1 MIYDQNKSLFKGV
14 LAAALTPLKRDLSV
28 DGERLVSH
36 CKWLLKNGC
45 NGLAVMGTTGE
56 ANSFSISER
65 IGMLEALHDG
75 GVPSKALMPGTGCCS
90 FPDTVEL
97 TRRAVELGAGGILML
112 PPFYYK
118 SVCDDGLFASYSEVI
133 ERVSDIRLKIY
144 LYHYPKMSGVPI
156 RLNLIE
162 RLLKRYPDT
171 IVGMKD
177 SSGDFKNMSSVAQK
191 FPEFGVFS
199 GADDF
204 FLPLLKN
211 GGVGCITAVCNI
223 ASNLSACI
231 YKAWQDGDDSAK
243 VMQAQ
248 LIKIRIAAQTFP
260 FSAGLKATLAYF
272 TGLEGWRSVRPPLV
286 ALDDNQMKYLI
297 ELLRVAGHTPPTF
310 DSDLGL

>member
-1 MIYDQNKSLFKGV
+1 M
-14 LAAALTPLKRDLSV
+14 
-28 DGERLVSH
+28 
-36 CKWLLKNGC
+36 
-45 NGLAVMGTTGE
+45 
-56 ANSFSISER
+56 NS
-65 IGMLEALHDG
+65 LEAKIRDNKTKGQLNAIRNDG
-75 GVPSKALMPGTGCCS
+75 GVPGDALMPGTGCCS

-118 SVCDDGLFASYSEVI
+118 SINDDGLFASYSEVI
-133 ERVSDIRLKIY
+133 ERIGDKRLKIY

-156 RLNLIE
+156 SLKLIE

-177 SSGDFKNMSSVAQK
+177 SSSDFKNMSTVAQK

-204 FLPLLKN
+204 FLPLLEN

-223 ASNLSACI
+223 ASSLSASI
-231 YKAWQDGDDSAK
+231 YKAWLDGDNSARD
-243 VMQAQ
+243 MQAR

-260 FSAGLKATLAYF
+260 FSAGLKTALAHF
-272 TGLEGWRSVRPPLV
+272 TGLEVWRVVRPPLV
-286 ALDDNQMKYLI
+286 ELDDNQMKKLI
-297 ELLRVAGHTPPTF
+297 ELLKSAGYTPLQF
-310 DSDLGL
+310 D

>member
-1 MIYDQNKSLFKGV
+1 MTDNKNQSLLKGV
-14 LAAALTPLKRDLSV
+14 FAAALTPLKRDLSV

-36 CKWLLKNGC
+36 CKWLLENGC
-45 NGLAVMGTTGE
+45 NGLAVLGTTGE

-65 IGMLEALHDG
+65 IGILESLNDG
-75 GVPSKALMPGTGCCS
+75 GVPGDALMPGTGCCS

-118 SVCDDGLFASYSEVI
+118 SINDDGLFASYSEVI
-133 ERVSDIRLKIY
+133 ERIGDKRLKIY

-156 RLNLIE
+156 SLNLIE

-177 SSGDFKNMSSVAQK
+177 SSSDFKNMSTVAQK

-204 FLPLLKN
+204 FLPLLEN

-223 ASNLSACI
+223 ASSLSASI
-231 YKAWQDGDDSAK
+231 YKAWLDGDNSARD
-243 VMQAQ
+243 MQAR

-260 FSAGLKATLAYF
+260 FSAGLKTALAHF
-272 TGLEGWRSVRPPLV
+272 TGLEVWRVVRPPLV
-286 ALDDNQMKYLI
+286 ELDDNQMKKLI
-297 ELLRVAGHTPPTF
+297 ELLKSAGYTPLQF
-310 DSDLGL
+310 D